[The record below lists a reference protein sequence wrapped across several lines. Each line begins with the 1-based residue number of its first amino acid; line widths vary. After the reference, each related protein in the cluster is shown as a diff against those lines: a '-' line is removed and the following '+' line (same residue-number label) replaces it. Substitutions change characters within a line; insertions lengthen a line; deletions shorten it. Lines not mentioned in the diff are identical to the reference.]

1 MSKHFKDNLAETVF
15 HILAESHY
23 KGKTVIVAGKK
34 GIVGKQVG
42 KDGDTENDEIY
53 KVRFE
58 DGTVKDI
65 PVRDMEIQSDDNK
78 KTGENEME
86 DLVKE
91 AKTPLVITDPSK
103 RARKET
109 TPEREKPGKDVLVR
123 TGPGGDF
130 TKDIKT
136 TDVKKGMRGILGLF
150 KKESVELDEAK
161 PADGKV
167 TVKTK
172 SGHKEK
178 VSQDDLR
185 AGADLFDTIKN
196 IVNTA
201 NTPKKVNESVP
212 APLETST
219 KADGHSKIGPGDA
232 GYASRPRPGY
242 EAGLKATIA
251 KADAFLKSIR
261 RPKAPQMGPKPGGSQ
276 SSLFG
281 SRYPKASPDALTR
294 ARSAVGRGFRE
305 ADTQNKRPETTLG
318 NLSLKR
324 PRPAPKTDI
333 DARLSKRPPAPKT
346 PASKTTPN
354 VNEIALPEGSLGYK
368 KALRAK
374 GKKKKGMRSGDAKEK
389 AMDFRRAASEEQKNK
404 ENHQLDE
411 APWAAA
417 ALPAVG
423 KGLMW
428 GLTALGIG
436 SAIYQGVKGDKP
448 KGSGG
453 SSPSPGASQDR
464 AAEKRAANIER
475 AKQSGSIYQRPA
487 SKTTPKDAFHRV
499 TSGTRHL
506 RKPRIP
512 QSSMGARSRFKMR
525 EQVEIVESAALAGRA
540 LGGLA
545 RGGRALGQ
553 QGVRGNLT
561 ARLARTKAFRNMAA
575 AAKKKGAGK
584 TGLKKFARDKSVIPL
599 AKASGAKVQKATT
612 RPISGKASKAKKTSK
627 SAATGL
633 NLKDIPVGKIMMYP
647 GMPGFN
653 FAMDAVTGT
662 ARAVTSPFRD
672 KSRQSSYSAYMEQK
686 SNDGE

>member
-1 MSKHFKDNLAETVF
+1 
-15 HILAESHY
+15 
-23 KGKTVIVAGKK
+23 
-34 GIVGKQVG
+34 
-42 KDGDTENDEIY
+42 
-53 KVRFE
+53 
-58 DGTVKDI
+58 
-65 PVRDMEIQSDDNK
+65 
-78 KTGENEME
+78 
-86 DLVKE
+86 

-201 NTPKKVNESVP
+201 NTSKK
-212 APLETST
+212 
-219 KADGHSKIGPGDA
+219 K
-232 GYASRPRPGY
+232 
-242 EAGLKATIA
+242 
-251 KADAFLKSIR
+251 
-261 RPKAPQMGPKPGGSQ
+261 
-276 SSLFG
+276 
-281 SRYPKASPDALTR
+281 
-294 ARSAVGRGFRE
+294 
-305 ADTQNKRPETTLG
+305 
-318 NLSLKR
+318 
-324 PRPAPKTDI
+324 
-333 DARLSKRPPAPKT
+333 
-346 PASKTTPN
+346 
-354 VNEIALPEGSLGYK
+354 VNEIALPNKNKPKPKKDKSGTMQGLMSPEEKGTKVGKLSEGSLGYK

-411 APWAAA
+411 AGPLAIPAAA
-417 ALPAVG
+417 GIG

-428 GLTALGIG
+428 GLTALGVG
-436 SAIYQGVKGDKP
+436 SAIYQGLKGDKP

-453 SSPSPGASQDR
+453 SPSTGDLQKDR
-464 AAEKRAANIER
+464 ARERRAAGVER

-512 QSSMGARSRFKMR
+512 QSSIGARSRLR
-525 EQVEIVESAALAGRA
+525 EQVEIVESSALAGRA

-561 ARLARTKAFRNMAA
+561 ARLARTRAFRDMAA
-575 AAKKKGAGK
+575 RLKKKGAGK

-612 RPISGKASKAKKTSK
+612 KPISGGKASKAKKASK

-653 FAMDAVTGT
+653 FAMDAVRGT
-662 ARAVTSPFRD
+662 TKAIASPFTGARERRA
-672 KSRQSSYSAYMEQK
+672 SAAAYMEQK

>member
-150 KKESVELDEAK
+150 KKESVNEAK
-161 PADGKV
+161 LSSGAKGLLSAAINASSKGGHPGANPDNLKHYTSDAKKNAMNFLSKQKIRDEHRDSHNELKQHFSEAKKHGPAKIVTDPQLRLGLGKGQPAGGKV

-201 NTPKKVNESVP
+201 NTSKK
-212 APLETST
+212 
-219 KADGHSKIGPGDA
+219 K
-232 GYASRPRPGY
+232 
-242 EAGLKATIA
+242 
-251 KADAFLKSIR
+251 
-261 RPKAPQMGPKPGGSQ
+261 
-276 SSLFG
+276 
-281 SRYPKASPDALTR
+281 
-294 ARSAVGRGFRE
+294 
-305 ADTQNKRPETTLG
+305 
-318 NLSLKR
+318 
-324 PRPAPKTDI
+324 
-333 DARLSKRPPAPKT
+333 
-346 PASKTTPN
+346 
-354 VNEIALPEGSLGYK
+354 VNEIALPNKNKPKPKKDKSGTMQGLMSPEEKGTKVGKLSEGSLGYK
-368 KALRAK
+368 KALRAR

-411 APWAAA
+411 AGPLAIPGAAA
-417 ALPAVG
+417 IG

-436 SAIYQGVKGDKP
+436 SAVYQGLKGDKP

-453 SSPSPGASQDR
+453 SPSTGDLQKDR
-464 AAEKRAANIER
+464 ARERRAAGVER

-512 QSSMGARSRFKMR
+512 QSSIGARSRLR
-525 EQVEIVESAALAGRA
+525 EQVEIVESSALAGRA

-561 ARLARTKAFRNMAA
+561 ARLARTRAFRDMAA
-575 AAKKKGAGK
+575 RLKKKGAGK

-612 RPISGKASKAKKTSK
+612 KPISGGKASKAKKASK
-627 SAATGL
+627 SSATGL

-653 FAMDAVTGT
+653 FAMDAVRGT
-662 ARAVTSPFRD
+662 TKAIASPFTGARERRA
-672 KSRQSSYSAYMEQK
+672 SAAAYMEQK